1 MTTEVFQ
8 TQTPMPLLI
17 GTLSPVFQK
26 PTFYIQMP
34 QVLLRLFFA
43 VLDFFFVTINSETA
57 KVEKEKAFTLKASD
71 LVSPHDGCVMGSLH
85 LSTRLTFKMK
95 AVGKPNEAMPVKTL
109 RKLRD
114 GHGLRK
120 KGCR

>member
-1 MTTEVFQ
+1 M
-8 TQTPMPLLI
+8 
-17 GTLSPVFQK
+17 
-26 PTFYIQMP
+26 
-34 QVLLRLFFA
+34 
-43 VLDFFFVTINSETA
+43 
-57 KVEKEKAFTLKASD
+57 EKEKAFTLKASD